1 MPYVTDARLRPAVG
15 LQIPAGAVTATVAP
29 EDAGITTTLVYPV
42 RGDADHTVSA
52 RSSGAAHTGTATTRG
67 RWSGRVGNRTGRVG
81 RKDSNPKTEPAAC
94 RAVIPLIPA
103 IVMAGAF
110 SVGIILYA
118 GSAVMEMQ
126 DLRNTADS
134 NTQERLQERLRG
146 EYEGS
151 PTNIQQATILSEWTD
166 DFRIIGVM
174 VKCVSGE
181 VYTIRTDLLVR
192 GGDRVTLD
200 SALLSEMQAGAGRC

>member
-1 MPYVTDARLRPAVG
+1 M
-15 LQIPAGAVTATVAP
+15 
-29 EDAGITTTLVYPV
+29 
-42 RGDADHTVSA
+42 
-52 RSSGAAHTGTATTRG
+52 
-67 RWSGRVGNRTGRVG
+67 
-81 RKDSNPKTEPAAC
+81 
-94 RAVIPLIPA
+94 IPLIPA
-103 IVMAGAF
+103 IVIAGAF

-126 DLRNTADS
+126 DLRNTANS

-166 DFRIIGVM
+166 DSRVIGVM
-174 VKCVSGE
+174 IKCVSGE

-192 GGDRVTLD
+192 GGDRITLD
-200 SALLSEMQAGAGRC
+200 SALLSEMQTEAGRC